1 MDFLLKKFVS
11 MFLMPLPLGVALI
24 VLGLFFL
31 YKNKRIQAK
40 VILVLSVAWLFLI
53 SYSPVPDLLLYK
65 LESKIPTLH
74 TAPAD
79 VKYIYVL
86 GGGHHTDEEQPI
98 TSQVTETSVVRLT
111 EGIRHYR
118 QLNGKAKLI
127 VSGSHGL
134 YDPTEHAMMQ
144 KKLATSLGIDAE
156 DMILHLGTKDTQ
168 EEAQAGKKLL
178 GSTPFILVTSASH
191 MPRAMKFFKNEGLAP
206 IPAPTNHLGNKKHL
220 NYTDF
225 FSATALKKSHILFHE
240 YLGLLWQ
247 KLKGI

>member
-11 MFLMPLPLGVALI
+11 MFIMPLPLGVALI
-24 VLGLFFL
+24 ILGLFFL
-31 YKNKRIQAK
+31 YKNRLTKAK
-40 VILVLSVAWLFLI
+40 FTLTISVVWLFLI

-65 LESKIPTLH
+65 LESKVPTLH

-79 VKYIYVL
+79 IQYIYVL
-86 GGGHHTDEEQPI
+86 GGGHHTDKDQPI
-98 TSQVTETSVVRLT
+98 TSQVVDTSVVRLS

-118 QLNGKAKLI
+118 QLQGKAKII
-127 VSGSHGL
+127 VSGYHGL

-144 KKLATSLGIDAE
+144 KRLAIALGIDE
-156 DMILHLGTKDTQ
+156 NDMILHLGTKDTQ

-178 GSTPFILVTSASH
+178 GSKPFILVTSASH
-191 MPRAMKFFKNEGLAP
+191 MTRALKFFKKEGLHP
-206 IPAPTNHLGNKKHL
+206 IPAPTNHLGNKKYL

-247 KLKGI
+247 KIKGV

>member
-1 MDFLLKKFVS
+1 
-11 MFLMPLPLGVALI
+11 MFIMPLPLGVALI
-24 VLGLFFL
+24 ILGLFFL
-31 YKNKRIQAK
+31 YKNRLTKAK
-40 VILVLSVAWLFLI
+40 FTLTISVVWLFLI

-65 LESKIPTLH
+65 LESKVPTLH

-79 VKYIYVL
+79 IQYIYVL
-86 GGGHHTDEEQPI
+86 GGGHHTDKDQPI
-98 TSQVTETSVVRLT
+98 TSQVVDTSVVRLN

-118 QLNGKAKLI
+118 QLQGKAKII
-127 VSGSHGL
+127 VSGYHGL

-144 KKLATSLGIDAE
+144 KRLAIALGIDE
-156 DMILHLGTKDTQ
+156 NDMILHLGTKDTQ

-178 GSTPFILVTSASH
+178 GSKPFILVTSASH
-191 MPRAMKFFKNEGLAP
+191 MTRALKFFKKEGLHP
-206 IPAPTNHLGNKKHL
+206 IPAPTNHLGNKKYL

-247 KLKGI
+247 KIKGV

>member
-11 MFLMPLPLGVALI
+11 MCIMPLPLGVALI

-31 YKNKRIQAK
+31 YRNKLTQAK
-40 VILVLSVAWLFLI
+40 FTLMFSVVWLFLI
-53 SYSPVPDLLLYK
+53 SYSPLPDVLLYK

-79 VKYIYVL
+79 IQYIYVL
-86 GGGHHTDEEQPI
+86 GGGHHTDEAQPI
-98 TSQVTETSVVRLT
+98 TSQVVETSVVRLA

-118 QLNGKAKLI
+118 QLNGQAKII
-127 VSGSHGL
+127 VSGYHGL
-134 YDPTEHAMMQ
+134 YDETEHAVMQ
-144 KKLATSLGIDAE
+144 KRLATSLGVDAE
-156 DMILHLGTKDTQ
+156 DIILHLGTKDTE

-191 MPRAMKFFKNEGLAP
+191 MPRALQFFKNEGLRP
-206 IPAPTNHLGNKKHL
+206 IPAPTNHLGKQKNL
-220 NYTDF
+220 DYADF
-225 FSATALKKSHILFHE
+225 FSATAVKQSHILFHE

>member
-1 MDFLLKKFVS
+1 
-11 MFLMPLPLGVALI
+11 MFIMPLPLGVALI
-24 VLGLFFL
+24 ILGLFFL
-31 YKNKRIQAK
+31 YKNRLTKAK
-40 VILVLSVAWLFLI
+40 FTLTISVVWLFLI

-65 LESKIPTLH
+65 LESKVPTLH

-79 VKYIYVL
+79 IQYIYVL
-86 GGGHHTDEEQPI
+86 GGGHHTDKDQPI
-98 TSQVTETSVVRLT
+98 TSQVVDTSVVRLS

-118 QLNGKAKLI
+118 QLQGKAKII
-127 VSGSHGL
+127 VSGYHGL

-144 KKLATSLGIDAE
+144 KRLAIALGIDE
-156 DMILHLGTKDTQ
+156 NDMILHLGTKDTQ

-178 GSTPFILVTSASH
+178 GSKPFILVTSASH
-191 MPRAMKFFKNEGLAP
+191 MTRALKFFKKEGLHP
-206 IPAPTNHLGNKKHL
+206 IPAPTNHLGNKKYL

-247 KLKGI
+247 KIKGV

>member
-1 MDFLLKKFVS
+1 

-31 YKNKRIQAK
+31 YRNKLSKAK
-40 VILVLSVAWLFLI
+40 VTLIFSAVWLFLI
-53 SYSPVPDLLLYK
+53 SYSPVPDILLYK
-65 LESKIPTLH
+65 LEAKIPTLH
-74 TAPAD
+74 TAPTHI
-79 VKYIYVL
+79 KYIYVL
-86 GGGHHTDEEQPI
+86 GGGHHTDEDLPI
-98 TSQVTETSVVRLT
+98 TSQVVETSVVRLS

-118 QLNGKAKLI
+118 QLDGKAKII
-127 VSGSHGL
+127 VSGYHGL
-134 YDPTEHAMMQ
+134 YDPTEHAVMQ
-144 KKLATSLGIDAE
+144 KKLATSLGVDEA
-156 DMILHLGTKDTQ
+156 DMILQLGTKDTQ

-191 MPRAMKFFKNEGLAP
+191 MPRALKFFKDEGLTP
-206 IPAPTNHLGNKKHL
+206 IPAPTNHLGNKKNL
-220 NYTDF
+220 DYTDF

>member
-1 MDFLLKKFVS
+1 
-11 MFLMPLPLGVALI
+11 MFIMPLPLGVALI
-24 VLGLFFL
+24 LLGIFFL
-31 YKNKRIQAK
+31 YKHKLVQAK
-40 VILVLSVAWLFLI
+40 ITLILSVGWLFLI
-53 SYSPVPDLLLYK
+53 SYSPVPDVLLYK

-74 TAPAD
+74 TTPAH

-86 GGGHHTDEEQPI
+86 GGGHHTDEDHPI
-98 TSQVTETSVVRLT
+98 TSQVVETSVVRLA

-118 QLNGKAKLI
+118 QLKGKAKII
-127 VSGSHGL
+127 VSGYHGL
-134 YDPTEHAMMQ
+134 YDETEHAVMQ
-144 KKLATSLGIDAE
+144 KRLATSLGIDE
-156 DMILHLGTKDTQ
+156 KDMILHLGTKDTQ

-178 GSTPFILVTSASH
+178 GMKPFILVTSASH
-191 MPRAMKFFKNEGLAP
+191 MPRALNFFKQEGLRP
-206 IPAPTNHLGNKKHL
+206 IPAPTNHLANKKNV